1 MYGSWG
7 FRACDPLRTHDKSIG
22 LGLLRKEH
30 LYKEPRT
37 GQEDGLLTQPSKYF
51 SYLLV
56 TNGIYLLPSYSDQGG
71 DDHGKDRHKRN
82 ARSLPLGIRNAQ
94 SRSETQ

>member
-1 MYGSWG
+1 MG
-7 FRACDPLRTHDKSIG
+7 FRACDPLGTHDEFIG

-30 LYKEPRT
+30 LYKGPRT

-56 TNGIYLLPSYSDQGG
+56 TSKIDLLLAYFDRTSDE
-71 DDHGKDRHKRN
+71 HGKGQLKRYT
-82 ARSLPLGIRNAQ
+82 RDLPLGIRNSE
-94 SRSETQ
+94 SRSETS

>member
-1 MYGSWG
+1 MG
-7 FRACDPLRTHDKSIG
+7 FRACDPLGTHDDCIG

-30 LYKEPRT
+30 LYNGPRT

-56 TNGIYLLPSYSDQGG
+56 TNGIYQLPSYSDQGS
-71 DDHGKDRHKRN
+71 DDHGKTN
-82 ARSLPLGIRNAQ
+82 IG
-94 SRSETQ
+94 ETLVVRT

>member
-1 MYGSWG
+1 MGL
-7 FRACDPLRTHDKSIG
+7 RAFDRLRTHDEFMG

-30 LYKEPRT
+30 LDKGPRM

-56 TNGIYLLPSYSDQGG
+56 IKENSVTPI
-71 DDHGKDRHKRN
+71 
-82 ARSLPLGIRNAQ
+82 I
-94 SRSETQ
+94 SEQRE